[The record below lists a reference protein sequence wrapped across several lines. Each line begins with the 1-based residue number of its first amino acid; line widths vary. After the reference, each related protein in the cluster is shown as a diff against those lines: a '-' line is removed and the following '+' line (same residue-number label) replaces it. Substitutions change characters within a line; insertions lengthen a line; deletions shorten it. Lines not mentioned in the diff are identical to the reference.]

1 MACRS
6 QSNPTFTSS
15 DGVPPELA
23 VLDLRELPA
32 CTGQTGRRN
41 RSDRSAQGF
50 AGVDR
55 FDDRPRVLAHS
66 SVLVRFGVNILF
78 GDSAGEQVNLVF

>member
-1 MACRS
+1 M
-6 QSNPTFTSS
+6 SS

-23 VLDLRELPA
+23 VLGFRRRPA
-32 CTGQTGRRN
+32 CTGQTGRRH
-41 RSDRSAQGF
+41 RSDRPAQGF

-66 SVLVRFGVNILF
+66 SVLARFCVNILF
-78 GDSAGEQVNLVF
+78 GDSAGEKINLVLKTDLI